1 LSLEA
6 VAPTVNERLVYATSP
21 VVGVLVATCG
31 YWLVGDPLL
40 AGTLGVVYAVAA
52 ALSVFVVRR
61 HAALG
66 LGEWDGRWTAAG
78 TAVVLG
84 GSVGIHYGLPM
95 GTDLTVALQAL
106 ALGIGYDGLL
116 VGAGTVLA
124 GIEDE

>member
-1 LSLEA
+1 
-6 VAPTVNERLVYATSP
+6 VTERPGYTASP

-31 YWLVGDPLL
+31 HWLVGDPLL
-40 AGTLGVVYAVAA
+40 AGTLAVVYGDAV

-66 LGEWDGRWTAAG
+66 LGEWDRRWTAAG
-78 TAVVLG
+78 TAVVLV
-84 GSVGIHYGLPM
+84 GSVGIHYGLSM

-106 ALGIGYDGLL
+106 ALGIGYDGVL

-124 GIEDE
+124 GVDDGE